1 MRRAPAAASRRRF
14 LRLAVAGVL
23 GAGGLPLRARAEDVS
38 DEAVR
43 RRFLALMLDQPD
55 APSLSLQ
62 WLDANWRDEFV
73 PMALEIVR
81 FVPLRSTTRELF
93 ALVARKTGAPD
104 HGTDWAAWMRWQWA
118 RAAPPPSFAA
128 FKAALYAML
137 DPRFE
142 RYFSGN
148 PATLIRL
155 DEVVWGGVLQDG
167 IPPLREPRMLAARD
181 ARYLADGD
189 VVFGVEIN
197 GDARAYP
204 KRILAWHEMFVDR
217 VGGIDVAGVYCTL
230 CGAVIV
236 YETNADGMRHRLG
249 TSGFLYRSN
258 KLMYDAQ
265 TQSLWNT
272 LEGRPVIGPLAD
284 RNISLPTREVVTSTW
299 GEWRRRHPS
308 TTVLSLATG
317 HSRDYAEGAAYREYF
332 ATDRIMFP
340 VPAEDARLRNK
351 QEVLVPRFGKP
362 GERPLAIGSDFL
374 RRNPV
379 WHGRFGGRDFVVL
392 TDKSGAHRIYG
403 LAEGKRVASWN
414 GDRRVVDSS
423 GQALTLSETA
433 LTGKGVSAPRLPSHN
448 AFWFGWR
455 AAHPDTDLVA
465 G

>member
-1 MRRAPAAASRRRF
+1 VSGQGRSGTRRTPAAASRRRF

-23 GAGGLPLRARAEDVS
+23 GAGGLPLCARAEDVS

-43 RRFLALMLDQPD
+43 KRFLALLLDQPD

-81 FVPLRSTTRELF
+81 FVPLRSTTRDLF

-167 IPPLREPRMLAARD
+167 IPPLREPRMLAAAA

-204 KRILAWHEMFVDR
+204 KRILAWHEMFVDQ

-249 TSGFLYRSN
+249 TSGFVYRSN

-265 TQSLWNT
+265 QAANKPVLVDVYADWCPTCKQQEPLISALIGSPEFKDYTVLKVNFDTQKDVRQT
-272 LEGRPVIGPLAD
+272 LRVNYQSTLIVFRGK
-284 RNISLPTREVVTSTW
+284 REVARST
-299 GEWRRRHPS
+299 GDTNKDSIAASLRKG
-308 TTVLSLATG
+308 LS
-317 HSRDYAEGAAYREYF
+317 
-332 ATDRIMFP
+332 
-340 VPAEDARLRNK
+340 
-351 QEVLVPRFGKP
+351 
-362 GERPLAIGSDFL
+362 
-374 RRNPV
+374 
-379 WHGRFGGRDFVVL
+379 
-392 TDKSGAHRIYG
+392 
-403 LAEGKRVASWN
+403 
-414 GDRRVVDSS
+414 
-423 GQALTLSETA
+423 
-433 LTGKGVSAPRLPSHN
+433 
-448 AFWFGWR
+448 
-455 AAHPDTDLVA
+455 
-465 G
+465 